1 MKKIVTVG
9 LAALLVACASSEVTT
24 VSPDNKGQYQAILD
38 SKYPRLLTDITAQAV
53 RQRVSAGLLMASVDI
68 KNEDLSRKDLQYKF
82 LWFDRDGFEVQP
94 DGRPWTPLALS
105 GEETK
110 AVQAV
115 APQSNVVTF
124 KIQIEE
130 R

>member
-1 MKKIVTVG
+1 
-9 LAALLVACASSEVTT
+9 
-24 VSPDNKGQYQAILD
+24 
-38 SKYPRLLTDITAQAV
+38 
-53 RQRVSAGLLMASVDI
+53 MASVDI

-94 DGRPWTPLALS
+94 DGRPWTPLSLL